1 MNIMSNQL
9 EDMPE
14 EILFFH
20 SNNNNNNNN
29 KNLGINFLKSC
40 KNYMRKSLKSQ
51 KDVK

>member
-20 SNNNNNNNN
+20 SNNNNNNN